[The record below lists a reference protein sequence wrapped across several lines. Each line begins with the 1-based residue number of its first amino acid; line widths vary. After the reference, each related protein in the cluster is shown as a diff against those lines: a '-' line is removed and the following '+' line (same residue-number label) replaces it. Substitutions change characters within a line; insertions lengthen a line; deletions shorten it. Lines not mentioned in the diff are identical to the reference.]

1 MRRAVSVLVLGG
13 TIALG
18 AASAR
23 AQDAAPAVEA
33 PPAVEDTATVRVT
46 VENVESSR
54 GSVWV
59 ALCNVS
65 LSVQGCPDQ
74 KAVPAVAGTVDVV
87 FEGIPPGVYAVAA
100 FHDTNGNGVFD
111 KFMGVPREPYAL
123 SGAAADELV
132 PSFKDAAM
140 EMKPGENDVTIRMK
154 RLGG

>member
-1 MRRAVSVLVLGG
+1 MKRAVSVLVLGG
-13 TIALG
+13 TIGLG
-18 AASAR
+18 AASAV
-23 AQDAAPAVEA
+23 AEEAA
-33 PPAVEDTATVRVT
+33 PAVEDTATVRVT
-46 VENVESSR
+46 VENVESNR

-59 ALCNVS
+59 ALCDTS
-65 LSVQGCPDQ
+65 LSIDGCPLQ
-74 KAVPAVAGTVDVV
+74 KAVPAVAGTMEVI
-87 FEGIPPGVYAVAA
+87 FEGIPPGVYAVAG
-100 FHDTNGNGVFD
+100 FHDTNGNDVFD